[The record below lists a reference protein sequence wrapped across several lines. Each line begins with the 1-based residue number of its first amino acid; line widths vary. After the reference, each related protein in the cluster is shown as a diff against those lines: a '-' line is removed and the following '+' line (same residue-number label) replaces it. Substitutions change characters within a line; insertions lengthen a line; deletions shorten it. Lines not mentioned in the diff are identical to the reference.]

1 MAAHSIPAGRKH
13 GIDGASLKRW
23 AWVHRWS
30 SLVCTVFLLLLCL
43 TGLPL
48 VFSDEIGHWLDDT
61 PASSAAPG
69 TPRTSMDTMVAR
81 SLQQYP
87 GQQVYSLVVEDDA
100 RVKVF
105 MAPSFEEARRNP
117 RSIHVLHFDAYSGA
131 FAKPPDPTERGRLT
145 FMNLMLKLHTDLFAG
160 LAGELLLGFMGLL
173 FVIALVSGVVL
184 YAPFMRKLPFGVLRR
199 ERSRRL
205 LWLDWHNL
213 LGIATLCWL
222 LVVGVTGVINELAT
236 PMFAAWRGNELR
248 ALLAQDLR
256 DARPLPVSELP
267 SVQQALDSAMA
278 AQPGMQ
284 AVSVVYPGNPQGS
297 SQHYLI
303 WAKGR
308 TPLTSQ
314 LYTPTLVDGRS
325 GALLGQVHMPWY
337 LVGLQLSRPLHFG
350 DYAGLPLKILW
361 AVLDLIAIVVLVSGV
376 YLWWVRRP
384 QAARP

>member
-1 MAAHSIPAGRKH
+1 MAERSTPAGRKH

-30 SLVCTVFLLLLCL
+30 SLVCTLFLLLLCL

-48 VFSDEIGHWLDDT
+48 IFSEEIGHWLDDT

-69 TPRTSMDTMVAR
+69 TPRASIDPMVAR

-87 GQQVYSLVVEDDA
+87 GQQVYSIVVEEA
-100 RVKVF
+100 QPQVKVF
-105 MAPSFEEARRNP
+105 MAPSFDEARRNP
-117 RSIHVLHFDAYSGA
+117 RSIHVLHFDAFSGE

-173 FVIALVSGVVL
+173 FVITLVSGVVL

-199 ERSRRL
+199 GRSKRL

-222 LVVGVTGVINELAT
+222 MVVGVTGVINELAT
-236 PMFAAWRGNELR
+236 PMFAAWRGNELK
-248 ALLAQDLR
+248 ALLAKDQQQ
-256 DARPLPVSELP
+256 AAPPSMAQLP
-267 SVQQALDSAMA
+267 SVQQALNTAMA
-278 AQPGMQ
+278 QQPDMQ

-303 WAKGR
+303 WSKGR

-314 LYTPTLVDGRS
+314 LYNPTLVDGRS
-325 GALLGQVHMPWY
+325 GALLGKVTVPWY
-337 LVGLQLSRPLHFG
+337 LVALQVSRPLHFG

-361 AVLDLIAIVVLVSGV
+361 TVLDLIAIAVLVSGV

-384 QAARP
+384 KST

>member
-1 MAAHSIPAGRKH
+1 
-13 GIDGASLKRW
+13 
-23 AWVHRWS
+23 
-30 SLVCTVFLLLLCL
+30 
-43 TGLPL
+43 
-48 VFSDEIGHWLDDT
+48 
-61 PASSAAPG
+61 
-69 TPRTSMDTMVAR
+69 
-81 SLQQYP
+81 
-87 GQQVYSLVVEDDA
+87 
-100 RVKVF
+100 

>member
-1 MAAHSIPAGRKH
+1 MAERSIPAGRKH

-30 SLVCTVFLLLLCL
+30 SLVCTLFLLLLCL

-48 VFSDEIGHWLDDT
+48 IFSEEIGHWLDDT

-69 TPRTSMDTMVAR
+69 TPRTSIDPMVAR
-81 SLQQYP
+81 SLLQYP
-87 GQQVYSLVVEDDA
+87 GQQVYSIVVEEA
-100 RVKVF
+100 QPHVKVF
-105 MAPSFEEARRNP
+105 MAPSFDEARRNP
-117 RSIHVLHFDAYSGA
+117 LSIHVLHFDAFSGE

-199 ERSRRL
+199 GRSQRL

-222 LVVGVTGVINELAT
+222 MVVGVTGVINELAT
-236 PMFAAWRGNELR
+236 PMFAAWRGNELK
-248 ALLAQDLR
+248 ALLAQDQQQ
-256 DARPLPVSELP
+256 AAPPSMAQLP
-267 SVQQALDSAMA
+267 SVQQALNTAMA
-278 AQPGMQ
+278 QQPDMQ

-303 WAKGR
+303 WSKGR

-314 LYTPTLVDGRS
+314 LYNPTLVDGRS
-325 GALLGQVHMPWY
+325 GALLGKVTVPWY
-337 LVGLQLSRPLHFG
+337 LVALQVSRPLHFG

-361 AVLDLIAIVVLVSGV
+361 TVLDLIAIAVLVSGV

-384 QAARP
+384 KST